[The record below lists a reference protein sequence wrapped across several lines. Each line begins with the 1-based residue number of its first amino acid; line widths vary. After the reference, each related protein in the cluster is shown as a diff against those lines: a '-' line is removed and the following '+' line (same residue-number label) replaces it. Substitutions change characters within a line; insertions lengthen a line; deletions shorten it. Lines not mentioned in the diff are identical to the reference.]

1 MTCIGQQRTSKV
13 MIHTLP
19 SIEELGKLFECSP
32 VLGDEHPEY
41 GLLEFEVEYESD
53 YERIGLQVLP
63 LAGEVLVSLV
73 TKNPTRIVRQAL
85 GNVSVV
91 RVETED
97 ESCGVCIEFDD
108 QTVSPFHLWIKP
120 TVVLTWGNQEASQD
134 RSPPWE
140 RTGD

>member
-1 MTCIGQQRTSKV
+1 
-13 MIHTLP
+13 MIQTLP

-41 GLLEFEVEYESD
+41 GLLEFEVECESEN
-53 YERIGLQVLP
+53 ERISLQVLP
-63 LAGEVLVSLV
+63 LAQEVLVSLV
-73 TKNPTRIVRQAL
+73 TKNPTRIVRQTL

-97 ESCGVCIEFDD
+97 ESWGVCIEFED
-108 QTVSPFHLWIKP
+108 QTVSSFLLFIKP
-120 TVVLTWGNQEASQD
+120 TVVLIWGNQVDSPD

-140 RTGD
+140 RTVD